1 MREVYWIGDRF
12 IVEWEDGRVEEF
24 EVEKI
29 EELKKELNLRDRI
42 EFELS
47 MIEREVEKEELGEEE
62 EEKRIKEE
70 LKVNWERIKMNI
82 SELMYDLEEC
92 KLEVESVLWEIV
104 CDKRG
109 VESVEDLDDRLLLV
123 ECMDDFYGGD
133 NWELFKWWMEL
144 EEVFMWLYD
153 LSNE

>member
-1 MREVYWIGDRF
+1 
-12 IVEWEDGRVEEF
+12 
-24 EVEKI
+24 
-29 EELKKELNLRDRI
+29 
-42 EFELS
+42 
-47 MIEREVEKEELGEEE
+47 
-62 EEKRIKEE
+62 
-70 LKVNWERIKMNI
+70 MNI

-92 KLEVESVLWEIV
+92 KLEIESVLWEIV

-123 ECMDDFYGGD
+123 ECMDDFYGDD

-153 LSNE
+153 LSNEQECDRGTYNGSSIIFFQSAGNARSDE

>member
-47 MIEREVEKEELGEEE
+47 MIERE
-62 EEKRIKEE
+62 
-70 LKVNWERIKMNI
+70 
-82 SELMYDLEEC
+82 
-92 KLEVESVLWEIV
+92 
-104 CDKRG
+104 
-109 VESVEDLDDRLLLV
+109 DLDDRLLLV

>member
-24 EVEKI
+24 EVEK
-29 EELKKELNLRDRI
+29 
-42 EFELS
+42 
-47 MIEREVEKEELGEEE
+47 
-62 EEKRIKEE
+62 
-70 LKVNWERIKMNI
+70 I

>member
-24 EVEKI
+24 EVKKI

-70 LKVNWERIKMNI
+70 LKVNWERIMNDI
-82 SELMYDLEEC
+82 KKDYLE
-92 KLEVESVLWEIV
+92 
-104 CDKRG
+104 D
-109 VESVEDLDDRLLLV
+109 
-123 ECMDDFYGGD
+123 
-133 NWELFKWWMEL
+133 
-144 EEVFMWLYD
+144 
-153 LSNE
+153 

>member
-47 MIEREVEKEELGEEE
+47 IIEREVEKEELGEEE

-70 LKVNWERIKMNI
+70 LKVNWERIMNDI
-82 SELMYDLEEC
+82 KKDYLE
-92 KLEVESVLWEIV
+92 
-104 CDKRG
+104 D
-109 VESVEDLDDRLLLV
+109 
-123 ECMDDFYGGD
+123 
-133 NWELFKWWMEL
+133 
-144 EEVFMWLYD
+144 
-153 LSNE
+153 

>member
-62 EEKRIKEE
+62 EENRIKEE
-70 LKVNWERIKMNI
+70 LKVNWERIMNDI
-82 SELMYDLEEC
+82 KKDYLE
-92 KLEVESVLWEIV
+92 
-104 CDKRG
+104 D
-109 VESVEDLDDRLLLV
+109 
-123 ECMDDFYGGD
+123 
-133 NWELFKWWMEL
+133 
-144 EEVFMWLYD
+144 
-153 LSNE
+153 

>member
-1 MREVYWIGDRF
+1 
-12 IVEWEDGRVEEF
+12 
-24 EVEKI
+24 
-29 EELKKELNLRDRI
+29 
-42 EFELS
+42 
-47 MIEREVEKEELGEEE
+47 
-62 EEKRIKEE
+62 
-70 LKVNWERIKMNI
+70 MNI

-123 ECMDDFYGGD
+123 ECMDDFYGSD
-133 NWELFKWWMEL
+133 NWELFKRWMEL

>member
-1 MREVYWIGDRF
+1 
-12 IVEWEDGRVEEF
+12 
-24 EVEKI
+24 
-29 EELKKELNLRDRI
+29 
-42 EFELS
+42 
-47 MIEREVEKEELGEEE
+47 
-62 EEKRIKEE
+62 
-70 LKVNWERIKMNI
+70 MNF